1 MTKEQLEQYTSI
13 KEEIKEL
20 ETELDKRKSLVS
32 DIVIGSMED
41 YPYTQRSVTI
51 RGLSSDTYSLDLKL
65 TYKKIQ
71 LERQRV
77 KIENF
82 LDSVQDSKIRR
93 IIRLKYIEGNTWK
106 RTAFIL
112 GWHDEQ
118 IPRKKLERFLSKYE
132 MYENTG
138 I

>member
-20 ETELDKRKSLVS
+20 EAELDKRKSPVS
-32 DIVIGSMED
+32 DIVTGSMED
-41 YPYTQRSVTI
+41 YPYTQHSITI
-51 RGLSSDTYSLDLKL
+51 QGLSSDTYSLDFKL

-71 LERQRV
+71 LEQQRAE
-77 KIENF
+77 IENF

-93 IIRLKYIEGNTWK
+93 IIRLKYIKGNTWK

-112 GWHDEQ
+112 GW
-118 IPRKKLERFLSKYE
+118 PGL
-132 MYENTG
+132 
-138 I
+138 

>member
-1 MTKEQLEQYTSI
+1 MTNFEKLKNMTPEQIAAEFMIFRPSDACFDDENSI
-13 KEEIKEL
+13 
-20 ETELDKRKSLVS
+20 
-32 DIVIGSMED
+32 
-41 YPYTQRSVTI
+41 TI
-51 RGLSSDTYSLDLKL
+51 QGLSSDTYSLDFKL

-71 LERQRV
+71 LEQQRAE
-77 KIENF
+77 IENF

-93 IIRLKYIEGNTWK
+93 IIRLKYIKGNTWK

-132 MYENTG
+132 MYENTDV
-138 I
+138 

>member
-1 MTKEQLEQYTSI
+1 MLQQYTSI

-20 ETELDKRKSLVS
+20 EAELDKRKSPVS
-32 DIVIGSMED
+32 DIVTGSMED
-41 YPYTQRSVTI
+41 YPYTQHSITI
-51 RGLSSDTYSLDLKL
+51 QGLSSDTYSLDFKL

-71 LERQRV
+71 LEQQRAE
-77 KIENF
+77 IENF

-93 IIRLKYIEGNTWK
+93 IIRLK

-132 MYENTG
+132 MYENTDV
-138 I
+138 

>member
-20 ETELDKRKSLVS
+20 EAELDKRKSPVS
-32 DIVIGSMED
+32 DIVTGSMED
-41 YPYTQRSVTI
+41 YPYTQHSVTI

-71 LERQRV
+71 LERQRSE
-77 KIENF
+77 IENF

-93 IIRLKYIEGNTWK
+93 IIRLKYIEGKTWP
-106 RTAFIL
+106 
-112 GWHDEQ
+112 Q
-118 IPRKKLERFLSKYE
+118 IARK
-132 MYENTG
+132 NG
-138 I
+138 